1 MFKGFALEYFKH
13 VYKLFYEKKPSLLSK
28 ILGMFEVRTRNST
41 GYYLVMENLYLGLY
55 DVPSLLVYDLKGS
68 HTNRWE

>member
-13 VYKLFYEKKPSLLSK
+13 MYKLSYEKKPSLLSK

-41 GYYLVMENLYLGLY
+41 GYYLVMENLYLGL
-55 DVPSLLVYDLKGS
+55 
-68 HTNRWE
+68 